1 MKVLSCHNC
10 DAPSC
15 AARYLQKKKGPEKN
29 PFSFSL
35 ISSFG
40 SGQQGASKLEVMV
53 TRAVDEEIGCLHLQ
67 NANKIY
73 Y

>member
-1 MKVLSCHNC
+1 MCYHATIVVLPLVQLDTYRKKKVL
-10 DAPSC
+10 
-15 AARYLQKKKGPEKN
+15 KKN
-29 PFSFSL
+29 HFSFSL

-73 Y
+73 H